1 MYVLLKISNTL
12 KYGETMEIIKGVTYF
27 DKQKLGKQYAYLNKE
42 IVCDVVIIGGG
53 IDGAIVNYFLSQNLK
68 TVLVDKGRFG
78 LGDTVAATALLEY
91 QLDDFAEDLK
101 NELSS
106 EDVGKIYKLGLK
118 NIEQIGEIAKQL
130 GNTFNFVKKPSFV
143 YSI

>member
-1 MYVLLKISNTL
+1 
-12 KYGETMEIIKGVTYF
+12 MEILKGVTYF
-27 DKQKLGKQYAYLNKE
+27 DKQKLGKQYAYLNKD

-53 IDGAIVNYFLSQNLK
+53 IDGAIVNYFLSQTNK

-106 EDVGKIYKLGLK
+106 EDVDKIYKLGLK
-118 NIEQIGEIAKQL
+118 SIEQIGEITKQL